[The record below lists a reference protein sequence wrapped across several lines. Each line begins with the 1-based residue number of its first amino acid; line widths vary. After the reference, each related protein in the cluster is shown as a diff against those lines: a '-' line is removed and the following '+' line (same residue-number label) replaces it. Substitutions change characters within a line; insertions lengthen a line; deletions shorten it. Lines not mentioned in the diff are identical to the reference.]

1 MSARVAI
8 IGAGGLGGPVA
19 YALAAAGA
27 HLTLCDHDTVELSNL
42 QRQVQFATADIGRAK
57 VEALAGELER
67 RGHSRARLRLIAD
80 RFTADSA
87 DDILGGID
95 VVVDGSDDFA
105 TKFAVNDQAMAR
117 GLPFAIGSVLRYS
130 GQILALHPGLAAAQ
144 ATARGCYRCLF
155 EEPPQSSE
163 AADAVEGASCAEAG
177 VLGAVVAVI
186 GGLLARAALALARG
200 QAPLGGP
207 AGGALWVFDDLR
219 SPGPGSFARRLDYG
233 PRPGCPACACTNRM
247 KVFRSR

>member
-1 MSARVAI
+1 MSARVAL

-19 YALAAAGA
+19 YALSAAGA

-57 VEALAGELER
+57 VEALAGELCR
-67 RGHSRARLRLIAD
+67 RGHEPARLRLVTE
-80 RFTADSA
+80 RFTARSA
-87 DDILGGID
+87 DAILGEVD
-95 VVVDGSDDFA
+95 VVVDGSDDLA
-105 TKFAVNDQAMAR
+105 TKFEVNDQAMAR

-130 GQILALHPGLAAAQ
+130 GQILALYPAARV
-144 ATARGCYRCLF
+144 RGCYRCLF
-155 EEPPQSSE
+155 EEPPLDAE
-163 AADAVEGASCAEAG
+163 AAGVDEGASCADAG

-200 QAPLGGP
+200 QIPFCGP

-219 SPGPGSFARRLDYG
+219 AARREGPARQLAYA
-233 PRPGCPACACTNRM
+233 PRPGCPACASMPLGTPPGA
-247 KVFRSR
+247 S

>member
-19 YALAAAGA
+19 YALSAAGA
-27 HLTLCDHDTVELSNL
+27 HLTLCDHDIVELSNL

-57 VEALAGELER
+57 VEALAGELCR
-67 RGHSRARLRLIAD
+67 RGHPRARLRLVAE
-80 RFTADSA
+80 RFTAGSA
-87 DDILGGID
+87 DAILDDID

-130 GQILALHPGLAAAQ
+130 GQILALQPGARV
-144 ATARGCYRCLF
+144 RGCYRCLF
-155 EEPPQSSE
+155 EEPPPDE
-163 AADAVEGASCAEAG
+163 DADEGASCAQAG

-200 QAPLGGP
+200 QIPFCGP

-219 SPGPGSFARRLDYG
+219 AARPQGPARQLAYA
-233 PRPGCPACACTNRM
+233 PRPGCPACASIPPGTPPPGA
-247 KVFRSR
+247 S